1 MFARFSLAASIVLS
15 TLSLAP
21 AARAGATLADTWIE
35 PGSGMEFVL
44 IKGDCYLMG
53 DTFGDGE
60 HNEVPVH
67 EVCLDDYYLGKYE
80 VTQGQWQRVMGDN
93 PAEYAHGEN
102 HPVESVMLTE
112 IDAFIHRLNR
122 SSGEVFRLPSEAE
135 WEFACRGGG
144 QAVKY
149 GTADKHISPH
159 NAHIGGEATSPWP
172 GTAPVGSFAANAL
185 GVHGSVRQCLGMGVR
200 HLRSGCLQQ
209 TSTPQST
216 LRCARPQPSGP
227 WRGLVP
233 RRPFCP
239 LQQAPHALPPKRALR
254 HHRLPPGAGSAQTQ
268 HAPTRTIEKPGS
280 TWLCG

>member
-15 TLSLAP
+15 TLCLAP
-21 AARAGATLADTWIE
+21 GARAGATLADTWIE

-172 GTAPVGSFAANAL
+172 GTAPVGSFAANVL
-185 GVHGSVRQCLGMGVR
+185 GVHDMSGNVWEWVSDIYAADAYSKHQRHNPRFDAPGPSRLVRGGAWSHDGHFARCSKRHMHCRPSVRYDIIGFRLVR
-200 HLRSGCLQQ
+200 E
-209 TSTPQST
+209 
-216 LRCARPQPSGP
+216 
-227 WRGLVP
+227 VP
-233 RRPFCP
+233 R
-239 LQQAPHALPPKRALR
+239 L
-254 HHRLPPGAGSAQTQ
+254 S
-268 HAPTRTIEKPGS
+268 TRQGKQ
-280 TWLCG
+280 